1 MLQWTPWC
9 LYIFELVFLVF
20 SGQRPRNGNAGSYGS
35 SVFSFFR
42 SLCTV
47 FCGGWMHL
55 HFHPQCTRAPFS
67 PHPCQHFSF
76 LVLLIT
82 AILTD
87 VSGHLVVSLICIAL
101 ICDVEHPSAYLLAI
115 CMSSLKKMS
124 RSSAHFLDYFIIFAV
139 ELNEF
144 LVYFGY

>member
-1 MLQWTPWC
+1 MLQWTRGC

-20 SGQRPRNGNAGSYGS
+20 SGQRHRSGTAGSYGS
-35 SVFSFFR
+35 SIFYFFGK
-42 SLCTV
+42 LYTV
-47 FCGGWMHL
+47 FYSGCIHL
-55 HFHPQCTRAPFS
+55 YFHPQCTRVPFS
-67 PHPCQHFSF
+67 PHPCQHFLF

-87 VSGHLVVSLICIAL
+87 VSGYLIVSLICISL
-101 ICDVEHPSAYLLAI
+101 IGDVEHPSMYLLAI
-115 CMSSLKKMS
+115 CMSSLKKKS

-139 ELNEF
+139 EFNEF